1 MKKLIYIIA
10 VLIVIALSSCKKE
23 FIQLLPESTVTVNL
37 LYKTDKDF
45 QDAVIGIYNG
55 FRAPYLNY
63 WRFGDLRGDDTRF
76 GLISGLEDIR
86 INDFISDV
94 SDPVLISTWRNYY
107 IIISRANM
115 VINSIEN
122 TDPAIVKN
130 KDRHKAEAE
139 FLRAL
144 AYFDMV
150 RIFGDVPLI
159 TKELTVA
166 EAYKTPREKVQKI
179 YDDLIIKDLIDAE
192 AKLPKTYTGADIGR
206 ATSGAAKSLLGKV
219 YLTLKDFPKAE
230 TKLQEVTTLGY
241 SLLTTYNDLFD
252 YSKNKHHSEYVF
264 DIEYQQGQGSL
275 GSNFTGT
282 FALDFQGGGGPLV
295 AEEVRRWNIP
305 SGTGGDCG
313 VPYQTIFDAFSISPG
328 DKRQYISASKGI
340 IGADGV
346 LIPIAPTGVP
356 ALTLKYMSVLIGSAS
371 DCNANWKV
379 IRYADV
385 LLMYAEALN
394 ENGKTA
400 NALTYLNMVRVR
412 AGVPT
417 YSALTQSD
425 TREKIYLE
433 RRLEFYM
440 EGQRWFD
447 LVRTGRALTVMAPF
461 GMKDYMTVFP
471 IPQTQ
476 IDIIG
481 DPAIFSQNTGY

>member
-1 MKKLIYIIA
+1 MKKLIYFIA
-10 VLIVIALSSCKKE
+10 VLIITGISSCKKE
-23 FIQLLPESTVTVNL
+23 FIQLISESTVSVNL

-76 GLISGLEDIR
+76 GLVSGLEDIR

-107 IIISRANM
+107 IIITRANM

-122 TDPAIVKN
+122 TDPAVIIN

-150 RIFGDVPLI
+150 KIFGDVPLI
-159 TKELTVA
+159 IKNISVA
-166 EAYKTPREKVQKI
+166 EAYKIPREKVRTI
-179 YDDLIIKDLIDAE
+179 YDEIIIKDLQDAE
-192 AKLPKTYTGADIGR
+192 TKLPKTYTGADIGR
-206 ATSGAAKSLLGKV
+206 ATSGAAKSLLAKV
-219 YLTLKDFPKAE
+219 YLTLKEFPNAE
-230 TKLQEVTTLGY
+230 AKLQEVTTMGY
-241 SLLTTYNDLFD
+241 SLLTNYNDLWD
-252 YSKNKHHSEYVF
+252 YAKNKHHTEYIF
-264 DIEYQQGQGSL
+264 NIEYAQGQGSL
-275 GSNFTGT
+275 GSNFTGQ
-282 FALDFQGGGGPLV
+282 FSLDFQAGGGPLV

-305 SGTGGDCG
+305 SGTGGDSG
-313 VPYQTIFDAFSISPG
+313 IPNPTIFDAYSISPG
-328 DKRQYISASKGI
+328 DKRQYVSATRGI

-371 DCNANWKV
+371 DCNADWKV

-394 ENGKTA
+394 ENGKTID
-400 NALTYLNMVRVR
+400 ALTNLNLIRVR

-417 YSALTQSD
+417 YTGLSQSD
-425 TREKIYLE
+425 IREKIYLE

-481 DPAIFSQNTGY
+481 DPAILSQNPGY